1 MIFSNNKENFQ
12 KALDSFFDYCELWK
26 LNVNYSKTNVVIF
39 NSRNNRN
46 FTFNIGGNDIVV
58 TDKYKYLGVIFSIS
72 GSFLNMR
79 NTLLNRQI
87 KPCISCFLGQN
98 NLDLPIDLQIKPFDN
113 TVLPILLYA
122 CEVWGFENTEII
134 ERVHTEFLRKITKA
148 RKSTPK
154 YILYAELGRHPLS
167 IIIKQRMV
175 NFWTRL
181 LTGKTSKL
189 SYKIYQFMLNLNDT
203 EFKCMKW
210 INYEQSILIYSGR
223 YDIWIRQSEKNPP
236 YIGKQIKSN
245 LCDQFLK
252 TWTAELLQSSSKL
265 KNYSVYKN
273 HTNRENYINT
283 LSGPFLLT
291 MFKFRTANHKLPVEV
306 GRWANVE
313 LSDRKCLLCQNNQIG
328 DEFHYLLECPFFLN
342 ERKQYIDPYYFRR
355 PNILKYSQFLNITN
369 ESKLIRLSK
378 FMIIIMKSFA
388 N

>member
-1 MIFSNNKENFQ
+1 MIFSNYKENFQ

-46 FTFNIGGNDIVV
+46 FTFNIGGNDILV
-58 TDKYKYLGVIFSIS
+58 TDKYKYLGVIFSKS

-79 NTLLNRQI
+79 KHIIEQANKAMYLLFFRA
-87 KPCISCFLGQN
+87 N
-98 NLDLPIDLQIKPFDN
+98 NLDLPIDLQIKLFDN

-154 YILYAELGRHPLS
+154 YMLYAELGRYPLS
-167 IIIKQRMV
+167 IIIKQRKV

-203 EFKCMKW
+203 EFKW
-210 INYEQSILIYSGR
+210 INYVQSILINLGR
-223 YDIWIRQSEKNPP
+223 YDIWIRQSENTSP
-236 YIGKQIKSN
+236 YLGKQIKSN
-245 LCDQFLK
+245 LCDQFPQS
-252 TWTAELLQSSSKL
+252 WTAELQSSSKG
-265 KNYSVYKN
+265 KNYSIYKN

-283 LSGPFLLT
+283 LSGPSLLI

-355 PNILKYSQFLNITN
+355 PNILKYSQLLNITN

-378 FMIIIMKSFA
+378 FMKIIMKSFV

>member
-1 MIFSNNKENFQ
+1 M
-12 KALDSFFDYCELWK
+12 
-26 LNVNYSKTNVVIF
+26 
-39 NSRNNRN
+39 
-46 FTFNIGGNDIVV
+46 V
-58 TDKYKYLGVIFSIS
+58 TDKYKYLGVIFSKS

-79 NTLLNRQI
+79 KHIIEQANKAMYLLFFRA
-87 KPCISCFLGQN
+87 N
-98 NLDLPIDLQIKPFDN
+98 NLDLPIDLQIKLFDN

-154 YILYAELGRHPLS
+154 YMLYAELGRYPLS

-175 NFWTRL
+175 NFWTIL

-203 EFKCMKW
+203 EFKW
-210 INYEQSILIYSGR
+210 INYVQSILINSGR
-223 YDIWIRQSEKNPP
+223 YDIWIRQSENTSP

-245 LCDQFLK
+245 LCDQFPQS
-252 TWTAELLQSSSKL
+252 WTAELQSSSKG
-265 KNYSVYKN
+265 KNYSVYQN

-283 LSGPFLLT
+283 LSGPSLLT

-328 DEFHYLLECPFFLN
+328 DEFHYLLECPFF
-342 ERKQYIDPYYFRR
+342 
-355 PNILKYSQFLNITN
+355 
-369 ESKLIRLSK
+369 
-378 FMIIIMKSFA
+378 
-388 N
+388 